1 MEKVRIA
8 IVGYGQIGPVHLRSY
23 KRFEEKAEVV
33 AVVDLQEER
42 ARLAQEQYGVERIL
56 TDYRELWSMDDID
69 VIDVCIPTYLHH
81 ELVLEA
87 ARHGKHVFCEKPM
100 AMTMEDALEM
110 EAACREAGVKL
121 QLGFVR
127 RFDNEWLK
135 FKDIVTEGLL
145 GRPVVWRT
153 ASASHGAPTPW
164 FFQRELGGGPFMDGA
179 VHNYDFGNYMFGKAK
194 AVTAKGI
201 TIQPNRTAIDTG
213 IVSIEYESG
222 DILQM
227 MWSWGLQAGCRAGAI
242 HDVLGEKGALLFQ
255 SPKKEPLK
263 KENTNVGQLV
273 VVRPGGGEEIY
284 EYVRNDMFA
293 DQMEHFID
301 CIINDKDPKVTA
313 KHGQESLKV
322 ALAVLE
328 SFETGK
334 TVVID

>member
-1 MEKVRIA
+1 MEKVRVAVI
-8 IVGYGQIGPVHLRSY
+8 GYGQIGPVHIRSY
-23 KRFEEKAEVV
+23 KKFLDKVEVV
-33 AVVDLQEER
+33 AVADIDEKKLQ
-42 ARLAQEQYGVERIL
+42 LAKDQYGIERL
-56 TDYRELWSMDDID
+56 VTDYRELLAMDDID
-69 VIDVCIPTYLHH
+69 VIDVCIPTYEHYD
-81 ELVLEA
+81 LVLAA

-100 AMTMEDALEM
+100 AMKMEDALEM
-110 EAACREAGVKL
+110 ESACKEAGVKL

-135 FKDIVTEGLL
+135 FKEIVTGGLL
-145 GRPVVWRT
+145 GRPVVWRS
-153 ASASHGAPTPW
+153 ASAGQGAPTPW

-194 AVTAKGI
+194 SVTAIGT

-213 IVSIEYESG
+213 IASIEYESG

-227 MWSWGLQAGCRAGAI
+227 LWSWGLQAGCRAGGS

-255 SPKKEPLK
+255 SPTKDPS
-263 KENTNVGQLV
+263 NNVGQLIIE
-273 VVRPGGGEEIY
+273 RPGGEQEVH

-301 CIINDKDPKVTA
+301 CIINDRDPKVTA

-334 TVVID
+334 TVVIG